1 MNSPS
6 QRYNQASRCAQRAG
20 KVVRG
25 HREGGV
31 YWTLGQY
38 DTVIILDAPDETAL
52 TAFGLE
58 FGKAGNHRTQTLRAF
73 SQTEMG
79 AVLNKV
85 T

>member
-1 MNSPS
+1 M
-6 QRYNQASRCAQRAG
+6 A
-20 KVVRG
+20 V
-25 HREGGV
+25 
-31 YWTLGQY
+31 
-38 DTVIILDAPDETAL
+38 

-79 AVLNKV
+79 AILNKV

>member
-1 MNSPS
+1 LVGFAIAINPKLFAKIKGRRIAAVLSLS
-6 QRYNQASRCAQRAG
+6 
-20 KVVRG
+20 VVAELRLRR
-25 HREGGV
+25 HEWRQKPITMAV
-31 YWTLGQY
+31 
-38 DTVIILDAPDETAL
+38 

-79 AVLNKV
+79 AILNKV